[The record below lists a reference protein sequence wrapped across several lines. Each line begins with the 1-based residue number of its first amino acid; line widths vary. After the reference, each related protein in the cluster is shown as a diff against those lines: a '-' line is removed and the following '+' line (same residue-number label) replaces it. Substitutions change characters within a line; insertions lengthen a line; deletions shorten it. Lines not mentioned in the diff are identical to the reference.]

1 MEGNQYRIDCFVRSS
16 PFPTASSEVASYP
29 LLAKEARAA
38 SRMRSLVVELG
49 TYQMVD
55 RIGGQW

>member
-1 MEGNQYRIDCFVRSS
+1 MDCFVSSS
-16 PFPTASSEVASYP
+16 PLPTASSDVASYP
-29 LLAKEARAA
+29 LLANEARAA
-38 SRMRSLVVELG
+38 SRMRSLVDELG